1 MMPAEIVTYQAR
13 DRSLRSELY
22 LPAGSGRKS
31 AVLVFPDV
39 FGLGDHVRER
49 AERLA
54 KLGHAALACDIHGEG
69 KLFDKIDAA
78 IENLQPLYDDAE
90 TFRGVGLAALNAL
103 AARADID
110 ATRMASIGFCFG
122 GTMSLEIARAGA
134 DIKAAVC
141 FHGGLDSKAPAR
153 PGAVKARVLACIG
166 ADDPY
171 IPPQERAD
179 FEIEMR
185 AAGIDWQ
192 MHLYGNTV
200 HSFTNRQAAKRQLP
214 DVVRYD
220 DKADARSWASMLE
233 LFNEVMAG

>member
-1 MMPAEIVTYQAR
+1 MASEIVTYR
-13 DRSLRSELY
+13 GSGLNLRSELY

-103 AARADID
+103 AVRADID
-110 ATRMASIGFCFG
+110 ATRMASIGFWVPCPVSDLMCSMNQ
-122 GTMSLEIARAGA
+122 TVDCLRPPCQS
-134 DIKAAVC
+134 AVSPSFTEKYWHSP
-141 FHGGLDSKAPAR
+141 FHGH
-153 PGAVKARVLACIG
+153 V
-166 ADDPY
+166 
-171 IPPQERAD
+171 
-179 FEIEMR
+179 
-185 AAGIDWQ
+185 
-192 MHLYGNTV
+192 
-200 HSFTNRQAAKRQLP
+200 
-214 DVVRYD
+214 
-220 DKADARSWASMLE
+220 
-233 LFNEVMAG
+233 

>member
-1 MMPAEIVTYQAR
+1 MPAEIVTYQGSGR
-13 DRSLRSELY
+13 NLRSELY

-54 KLGHAALACDIHGEG
+54 KLGHVALACDIHGDG

-78 IENLQPLYDDAE
+78 IENLQPLYDDAAQ
-90 TFRGVGLAALNAL
+90 FRGVGLSALDAL
-103 AARADID
+103 AARADVD

-122 GTMSLEIARAGA
+122 GTMSLELARAGA
-134 DIKAAVC
+134 NIKAAVC
-141 FHGGLDSKAPAR
+141 FHGGLESKAPAKA
-153 PGAVKARVLACIG
+153 GMVKARILACIG

-171 IPPQERAD
+171 IPPQERAE
-179 FEIEMR
+179 FETEMR
-185 AAGIDWQ
+185 NCGADWQ

-214 DVVRYD
+214 DAVRYD
-220 DKADARSWASMLE
+220 VAADARSWAAMLE
-233 LFNEVMAG
+233 LFDEVMAG